1 MQVLLINQNHRR
13 NNQSNLSKIN
23 IYSILNDF
31 YFGFQTSDPS
41 SHLSLVSHL
50 SLGCLGGKSC
60 KIKTFFTKTLT
71 RSTAIM
77 SPNRPM
83 ALPKISTMRILTNKT
98 GLAASDRAAPDP
110 TQKLNYLTDAIIS
123 LLTCPT
129 QSPHTRFVTPV
140 QTPAPNIA
148 QPEK

>member
-1 MQVLLINQNHRR
+1 MQVLLRNQNHRR
-13 NNQSNLSKIN
+13 NNQSNPSKIN

-41 SHLSLVSHL
+41 SHLSLVTHL
-50 SLGCLGGKSC
+50 SLGCLGEGKPIEITDL
-60 KIKTFFTKTLT
+60 KNLT

-98 GLAASDRAAPDP
+98 GLAASERAAPDP
-110 TQKLNYLTDAIIS
+110 T
-123 LLTCPT
+123 
-129 QSPHTRFVTPV
+129 
-140 QTPAPNIA
+140 
-148 QPEK
+148 